1 MCTKEA
7 GRGENRPPVTVGL
20 CIIILLW
27 GMVTLAPWPLS
38 KHVSKVPSPSPA
50 SVFFFF
56 GVARLDPGIA
66 VKPQVAPEVDYVAAS
81 KKDAGALCQSND
93 LGMRARRSKEGCR
106 RLEEGEVGGAPRR
119 AG

>member
-1 MCTKEA
+1 
-7 GRGENRPPVTVGL
+7 
-20 CIIILLW
+20 
-27 GMVTLAPWPLS
+27 MVTLAPWPLS

-50 SVFFFF
+50 SFFFF
-56 GVARLDPGIA
+56 FEEIEWRDWVGIVIGIA
-66 VKPQVAPEVDYVAAS
+66 VGATGRTRGGLRCCEEAR

-93 LGMRARRSKEGCR
+93 LGMRPRRSKEGCR